1 LKMQQKPAEVC
12 TKRTAQRLFLVKAP
26 VYLARAWHEA
36 AAGAELGR
44 LCLTPAA
51 VPVLCGTDAAAGQ
64 DKKRK
69 REHDPVPHGV
79 VGRLTAQSG
88 LRDHLISLTKLPEPA
103 FCFSDE
109 KGIVMEGT
117 AQVRLDAQPVFNSEY
132 RNFVKGREQKENF
145 KSREVKVIQENET
158 DVKRPA
164 RLVSITA
171 PVKRAD
177 AVQDKMTRMPQKEL
191 IELLF
196 SCFRR
201 QVRSVILLF
210 VPLTSLSNHKKEYW
224 SIKALRECTR
234 QPTVYLRQVLDE
246 VCIYSKKG
254 EHKNMFELR
263 PEYKEKKTK
272 SEDETKPSPNAP

>member
-1 LKMQQKPAEVC
+1 MQQKPAEVC

-109 KGIVMEGT
+109 
-117 AQVRLDAQPVFNSEY
+117 S
-132 RNFVKGREQKENF
+132 
-145 KSREVKVIQENET
+145 
-158 DVKRPA
+158 A
-164 RLVSITA
+164 RS
-171 PVKRAD
+171 
-177 AVQDKMTRMPQKEL
+177 M
-191 IELLF
+191 
-196 SCFRR
+196 S
-201 QVRSVILLF
+201 
-210 VPLTSLSNHKKEYW
+210 PLS
-224 SIKALRECTR
+224 
-234 QPTVYLRQVLDE
+234 
-246 VCIYSKKG
+246 
-254 EHKNMFELR
+254 
-263 PEYKEKKTK
+263 
-272 SEDETKPSPNAP
+272 